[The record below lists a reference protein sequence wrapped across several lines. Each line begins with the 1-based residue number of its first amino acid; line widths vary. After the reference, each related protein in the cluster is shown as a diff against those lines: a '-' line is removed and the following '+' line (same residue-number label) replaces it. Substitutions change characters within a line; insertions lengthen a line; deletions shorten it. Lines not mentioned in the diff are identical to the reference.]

1 VGEQCYA
8 RRVVDLRRYSRAQL
22 EAPLEFIPKSGAAAG
37 AAGAP
42 GIGRDISVG
51 GMFVET
57 TTPPPFGAEVVITVT
72 LPGQKD
78 RLVLPAVVRWTRPDG
93 MGVQFGLLGARET
106 YAITEFSKPE

>member
-1 VGEQCYA
+1 M
-8 RRVVDLRRYSRAQL
+8 VDLRRYTRTQL
-22 EAPLEFIPKSGAAAG
+22 EAPLEFAPKGNAG
-37 AAGAP
+37 KGAP
-42 GIGRDISVG
+42 AAPGVGRDISVG

-57 TTPPPFGAEVVITVT
+57 GSPPPFGAEVTIAVQ

-106 YAITEFSKPE
+106 YAITEYSKPIEEIDVDE

>member
-1 VGEQCYA
+1 LV
-8 RRVVDLRRYSRAQL
+8 VVDLRRYSRTQL
-22 EAPLEFIPKSGAAAG
+22 EAPLEFTPKGPGAKGAAVAG
-37 AAGAP
+37 AGTP
-42 GIGRDISVG
+42 GVGRDISVG

-57 TTPPPFGAEVVITVT
+57 GSPPPFGAEVSISVQ

-106 YAITEFSKPE
+106 YAITEYSKPIEE

>member
-1 VGEQCYA
+1 
-8 RRVVDLRRYSRAQL
+8 VVDLRRYSRAQL

>member
-1 VGEQCYA
+1 
-8 RRVVDLRRYSRAQL
+8 VVDLRRYTRTQL
-22 EAPLEFIPKSGAAAG
+22 EAPLEFAPKGAAVSGASG
-37 AAGAP
+37 V
-42 GIGRDISVG
+42 GRDISVG

-57 TTPPPFGAEVVITVT
+57 GSPPPFGAELTISVQ

-106 YAITEFSKPE
+106 YAITEYSKPVEE

>member
-1 VGEQCYA
+1 M
-8 RRVVDLRRYSRAQL
+8 VDLRRYTRAQL
-22 EAPLEFIPKSGAAAG
+22 EAPLEFTPKSGSGAGG
-37 AAGAP
+37 AASIA

-57 TTPPPFGAEVVITVT
+57 VTPSPFGAEVVISVQ

-106 YAITEFSKPE
+106 YAITELSKPE